1 MRDLSA
7 DGSLDFDL
15 GREGAPADVSRRRA
29 RLARV
34 GAMLLA
40 FAVATPAAAQF
51 RVLVTNDDGVGAPGI
66 DALVEALRASPS
78 LTVVV
83 VAPATNQ
90 SGTGDNTTPG
100 SSTFQVTATTTAS
113 GYPALAVTGF
123 PADTVLFAV
132 QQVLPEPPDLVVSG
146 INTGQNLSR
155 EIAEISGTVGAALT
169 AARLGIPAIAVSQ
182 GLAAGIDFQQA
193 AGYVADLVDR
203 LRRSR
208 GLLRVFRDRDVP
220 GRAVALSLNFPTC
233 TSGAVRGVRVVPLG
247 SLGTVTGYT
256 PLSGT
261 GSTGTFQP
269 VVRSTSPFAPV
280 DCHSNLADPA
290 TDLEAFA
297 HGFASAT
304 PLGADLTAG
313 GVRLRRFR
321 FVERIGF

>member
-1 MRDLSA
+1 MAALSGFGWRGFA
-7 DGSLDFDL
+7 GGSSRGPKAL
-15 GREGAPADVSRRRA
+15 GQGLLSVVVLLALGATAPAS
-29 RLARV
+29 
-34 GAMLLA
+34 
-40 FAVATPAAAQF
+40 AQF

-66 DALVEALRASPS
+66 DAVVEALRASS
-78 LTVVV
+78 AVEVTVI
-83 VAPATNQ
+83 APATNQ

-100 SSTFQVTATTTAS
+100 SSTFDVTATTTAS

-132 QQVLPEPPDLVVSG
+132 RQVLPAPPDLVVSG
-146 INTGQNLSR
+146 INSGQNISR

-169 AARLGIPAIAVSQ
+169 AARLGIPAVAVSQ

-193 AGYVADLVDR
+193 ATYVANLVDR

-233 TSGAVRGVRVVPLG
+233 TTGTVRGVRVVPLG
-247 SLGTVTGYT
+247 PLGTVTGYT
-256 PLSGT
+256 QLSGT
-261 GSTGTFQP
+261 GNTGTFQP
-269 VVRSTSPFAPV
+269 AVSSTSPFAPV
-280 DCHSNLADPA
+280 DCNSTLTDPA

-297 HGFASAT
+297 NGFASAT
-304 PLGADLTAG
+304 PLGADLTAS

-321 FVERIGF
+321 FAERIGF